1 MALSK
6 FLRNISIL
14 CMLVTASCGV
24 KSSNDVLTVSVSV
37 PPEEFVLK
45 EIGGDKI
52 DVKCLMTKG
61 SNPESFEP
69 TVNQIL
75 ELSKSDLYFTIG
87 LLDFEYGLKDKV
99 KENSKDIE
107 VINFADS
114 LELLYGTHGDCG
126 HHHEHHYH
134 GVSDADPHVWAS
146 IKNLKKMG
154 QTAYYVLCKYDAQN
168 KGTYKANLD
177 KYTHRLD
184 SIDDIISG
192 KISRLRTKSFLVWHP
207 SLSYFANDYGLTQIT
222 IGSHNKEQS
231 ISRLKEKIVQ
241 AMQDSVRVFFYQKE
255 FDSSQ
260 ATVAN
265 EKIDARFVEI
275 NSMNEDVT
283 GELIH
288 IANELSK

>member
-1 MALSK
+1 MFYPK
-6 FLRNISIL
+6 FIKSISIFSL
-14 CMLVTASCGV
+14 LVTASCGV

-37 PPEEFVLK
+37 PPEEYVLK
-45 EIGGDKI
+45 EIGGGKI

-75 ELSKSDLYFTIG
+75 ELSKSNIYFTIG
-87 LLDFEYGLKDKV
+87 LLDFEYGLKEKV
-99 KENSKDIE
+99 KENSKDID

-126 HHHEHHYH
+126 HNHGHHHH
-134 GVSDADPHVWAS
+134 GVSEADPHVWTS
-146 IKNLKKMG
+146 IRNLKKMG
-154 QTAYYVLCKYDAQN
+154 QTAYYVLSKYDTKN
-168 KGTYKANLD
+168 KDFYKANLD
-177 KYTHRLD
+177 KYVHRLD
-184 SIDDIISG
+184 SIDAVISG
-192 KISRLRTKSFLVWHP
+192 QMSQLSSKSFVVWHP
-207 SLSYFANDYGLTQIT
+207 SLSYFAKDYGLNQIT

-231 ISRLKEKIVQ
+231 ISRLKNKIDQ
-241 AMQDSVRVFFYQKE
+241 ATQDSVCVFFYQKE

-260 ATVAN
+260 AAAAN

-275 NSMNEDVT
+275 NSMSEDVT